1 MKRAFALML
10 LLFPMMLMGQGRQVV
25 AVDGVSVAGTP
36 TPWSS
41 IVIGNPFINV
51 TTTNPRFGFGDV
63 GSGSLE
69 MRLNGMN
76 EYAFWRQDAAFGNLA
91 ALSRLSFDWFRL
103 PVGAWDAPVGS
114 IDPSALQPIPS
125 VDWYYKTPVL
135 RLHLRERRAGASDVI
150 SELVWEGYFNNTS
163 PTPVNTWVT
172 QNDMHQG
179 NFWYV
184 SSLGYDLG
192 TCSDPMTVWQGGIRA
207 MDINDMFRTGCLQN
221 ATVDITGISIGIGS
235 QWPLEYAGFVD
246 NVQMEVG
253 GDVVLDA
260 NFDAVVVPEPS
271 TWTLMLT
278 GLLVVAGISYR
289 RRART

>member
-1 MKRAFALML
+1 
-10 LLFPMMLMGQGRQVV
+10 
-25 AVDGVSVAGTP
+25 
-36 TPWSS
+36 
-41 IVIGNPFINV
+41 
-51 TTTNPRFGFGDV
+51 
-63 GSGSLE
+63 
-69 MRLNGMN
+69 
-76 EYAFWRQDAAFGNLA
+76 
-91 ALSRLSFDWFRL
+91 
-103 PVGAWDAPVGS
+103 
-114 IDPSALQPIPS
+114 
-125 VDWYYKTPVL
+125 
-135 RLHLRERRAGASDVI
+135 
-150 SELVWEGYFNNTS
+150 
-163 PTPVNTWVT
+163 
-172 QNDMHQG
+172 
-179 NFWYV
+179 
-184 SSLGYDLG
+184 
-192 TCSDPMTVWQGGIRA
+192 